1 MAHLRFGGQV
11 SFYQSQIHEK
21 IPFWHF
27 HKQLSWFF
35 SRALQGATL
44 HMSLCDVSG
53 CLSVCPFQETP
64 PPPPTKCDFWAAQAI
79 LSNFHFQKKKKKK
92 IQIFFSP
99 PKKFPTFTFL
109 CISGC
114 FMPSWVLKRKFHP
127 KCFWVKQG
135 VTQCHQEFLVWKS
148 FGWTPDQSS
157 SCRPLWFIGPVRFG
171 HRPFQTDYVCA
182 SSSGTIHIHC
192 QTQDSLST
200 KRKLQRKLK
209 PNVT

>member
-79 LSNFHFQKKKKKK
+79 LSNFHFQKK
-92 IQIFFSP
+92 ITQFFFAMSCGWR
-99 PKKFPTFTFL
+99 KARHNATKH
-109 CISGC
+109 SG
-114 FMPSWVLKRKFHP
+114 F
-127 KCFWVKQG
+127 
-135 VTQCHQEFLVWKS
+135 
-148 FGWTPDQSS
+148 
-157 SCRPLWFIGPVRFG
+157 
-171 HRPFQTDYVCA
+171 
-182 SSSGTIHIHC
+182 
-192 QTQDSLST
+192 SLSLLVHMENT
-200 KRKLQRKLK
+200 SIPVYSLVFNRKCQEKRTAWKHRNNFALKLS
-209 PNVT
+209 